1 MSRGGQIGILTA
13 LLVLFLVGISL
24 LPAKAP
30 PSAAIP
36 PPTPTTPPAAT
47 PVPAAANNPVATAI
61 GNASLA
67 TAIGGVD
74 RSRLSTAIAG
84 VDRNQAA
91 TAVSISGLLQPGTC
105 LNIKAVVQ
113 PNGAKIYYLPE
124 SYYYESA
131 QVNKGNGG
139 RFFCT
144 AAEALVAGFAPG
156 P

>member
-36 PPTPTTPPAAT
+36 PPAPATPPAAT

-61 GNASLA
+61 G
-67 TAIGGVD
+67 GMD

-131 QVNKGNGG
+131 QVNKGNGD